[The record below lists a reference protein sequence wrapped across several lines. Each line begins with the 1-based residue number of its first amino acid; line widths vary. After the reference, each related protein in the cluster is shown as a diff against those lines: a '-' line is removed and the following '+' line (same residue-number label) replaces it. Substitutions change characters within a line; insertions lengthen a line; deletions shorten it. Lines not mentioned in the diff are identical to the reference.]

1 VAFSDNESCIELL
14 DKRNTGLFAV
24 LNEQSIFPKATDASM
39 VEKLYETQKSQQ
51 CFAKPKM
58 KSVGSPCFIVHHYAG
73 SVTYNSE
80 GFLEKNC
87 DRLHAD
93 VQALMDGSSAA
104 LIRAIFNASPSAV
117 ADAAK
122 PGADKKIVTQVM
134 QLQVH
139 KKPHTVVIESLLIIG
154 GSLLQE
160 SLRGSARPEA
170 PAACMRAPQRLMDT
184 LNSTRSHFIRCIKPN
199 WDKKARMFEGQLVLE
214 QLRYLGVV
222 DAIKVTRQWS
232 VPYPSTACTSC
243 ADVPSAEQCG
253 EHADTCVRACV

>member
-1 VAFSDNESCIELL
+1 MAFSDNESCIELL
-14 DKRNTGLFAV
+14 DKQNPPGLFAV
-24 LNEQSIFPKATDASM
+24 LNEQINIPKATDASM

-122 PGADKKIVTQVM
+122 PGADKRPAPRASVTGGMKIVTQVM

-139 KKPHTVVIESLLIIG
+139 KKQHTVVGDSLFITGI
-154 GSLLQE
+154 SLLQK
-160 SLRGSARPEA
+160 SL
-170 PAACMRAPQRLMDT
+170 QRLMRT
-184 LNSTRSHFIRCIKPN
+184 LDSTRSHFIRCIKPN
-199 WDKKARMFEGQLVLE
+199 KHKKARMLEHCFEGQLVLE

-232 VPYPSTACTSC
+232 APVPNSYDAIPAHLHELCRC
-243 ADVPSAEQCG
+243 AV
-253 EHADTCVRACV
+253 

>member
-1 VAFSDNESCIELL
+1 VAFSDNESCIELF
-14 DKRNTGLFAV
+14 DKQHTGLFAV
-24 LNEQSIFPKATDASM
+24 LNEQSNFRKATDASM
-39 VEKLYETQKSQQ
+39 VEQLYETQKSQQ
-51 CFAKPKM
+51 CFAKPKI
-58 KSVGSPCFIVHHYAG
+58 KSVGAPCFIVHHYAG

-80 GFLEKNC
+80 GFLKKNC

-253 EHADTCVRACV
+253 EHVDTCVRACV